1 MGEKNKRLETG
12 DGSQEMGDG
21 RQETRDGDGSWVT
34 RGKRQE
40 TEYRRLETGDKR
52 QKIGDIGDGK
62 LENGRQE
69 ACDGAVRKEM
79 GGKRQIVRMETRD
92 GRIHFF
98 FFFYLLKNND
108 YTVGIQQT
116 NGANVW

>member
-92 GRIHFF
+92 GRKEIEDKR
-98 FFFYLLKNND
+98 LERGER
-108 YTVGIQQT
+108 T
-116 NGANVW
+116 W